1 MWVYLVKCRLGVVK
15 FVECVVVWLMWVV
28 CVGVF

>member
-1 MWVYLVKCRLGVVK
+1 MYLVKCRLGVVK